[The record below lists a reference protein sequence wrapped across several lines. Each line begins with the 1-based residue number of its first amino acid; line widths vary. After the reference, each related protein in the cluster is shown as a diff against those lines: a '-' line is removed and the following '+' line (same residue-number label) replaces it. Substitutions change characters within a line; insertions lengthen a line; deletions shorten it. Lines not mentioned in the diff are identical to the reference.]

1 MPHRR
6 FSAPSATT
14 SLTRSCRRRT
24 RTVLALALA
33 AALTVGVAGCA
44 GTPSLAEA
52 EAAVREIQGAY
63 PGIDDLS
70 DDESTAETDE
80 STAEPD
86 VSSDADPESSP
97 DTAAA
102 ADTDAH
108 ADPDTDADSA
118 DDPSENGTTV
128 VLDDESRLSEPVPAA
143 DAAAWEAVVA
153 TVPDKVL
160 GDVTEVRF
168 FTDGPGGDLAAVE
181 PTGDSDGGWRMLLD
195 TTDSDPDDP
204 EFIRTIVHEAFHIVT
219 LDDSA
224 FTAAPERSCPTL
236 YVDEGCFAEDA
247 VLFDFWSRFWSPQA
261 TADPEFVNSYAE
273 TDVVE
278 DAAESF
284 TQFVLS
290 QSRDMSAPKVA
301 MFAERPELVDLR
313 ATFVE
318 NIRSNLPE
326 KG

>member
-1 MPHRR
+1 MIRELP
-6 FSAPSATT
+6 SAPSATT
-14 SLTRSCRRRT
+14 VRTRPRRRPA
-24 RTVLALALA
+24 RTVFALALA
-33 AALTVGVAGCA
+33 AAFTAGVAGCA

-52 EAAVREIQGAY
+52 DAAVREINDAY

-70 DDESTAETDE
+70 DDESTAEPDE
-80 STAEPD
+80 SSEADPD
-86 VSSDADPESSP
+86 TTPESSP
-97 DTAAA
+97 DTAVA
-102 ADTDAH
+102 ADTDADV
-108 ADPDTDADSA
+108 DPDTDADSA
-118 DDPSENGTTV
+118 EDPNEHGTTV

-143 DAAAWEAVVA
+143 DATAWDAVVA
-153 TVPDKVL
+153 TVPDEVL
-160 GDVTEVRF
+160 GAVTEVRF

-181 PTGDSDGGWRMLLD
+181 PTGASDGGWRMLLD

-219 LDDSA
+219 LDESV

-278 DAAESF
+278 DAADSF

-290 QSRDMSAPKVA
+290 QSRDMFAPKVA

-313 ATFVE
+313 ARFAE
-318 NIRSNLPE
+318 NIRANLPG

>member
-1 MPHRR
+1 M
-6 FSAPSATT
+6 
-14 SLTRSCRRRT
+14 
-24 RTVLALALA
+24 LALALTA
-33 AALTVGVAGCA
+33 VLTAGVAGCA

-52 EAAVREIQGAY
+52 DAAVREIHGAY

-70 DDESTAETDE
+70 DEESTEADPD
-80 STAEPD
+80 TATEPD
-86 VSSDADPESSP
+86 AAPESSP
-97 DTAAA
+97 DT
-102 ADTDAH
+102 
-108 ADPDTDADSA
+108 A

-128 VLDDESRLSEPVPAA
+128 VLDDESRLATGVPAA
-143 DAAAWEAVVA
+143 DTAAWDAVVA
-153 TVPDKVL
+153 TVPDEVL
-160 GDVTEVRF
+160 GTVTEVRF

-181 PTGDSDGGWRMLLD
+181 PAGDSDGGWRMLLD

-204 EFIRTIVHEAFHIVT
+204 EFIRTIIHEAFHIVT
-219 LDDSA
+219 LGDSA

-261 TADPEFVNSYAE
+261 TAYPEFVNSYAE

-313 ATFVE
+313 ATFAE

>member
-1 MPHRR
+1 M
-6 FSAPSATT
+6 
-14 SLTRSCRRRT
+14 
-24 RTVLALALA
+24 LALALA
-33 AALTVGVAGCA
+33 AALTVGVSGCA

-52 EAAVREIQGAY
+52 DAAVREIHGAY

-70 DDESTAETDE
+70 DEESTSETDA

-86 VSSDADPESSP
+86 VSSDADPDAAPESSP

-102 ADTDAH
+102 ADTDAQ
-108 ADPDTDADSA
+108 ADSDSA

-128 VLDDESRLSEPVPAA
+128 VLNDESRLSEPVPAA
-143 DAAAWEAVVA
+143 DAAAWDAVVA
-153 TVPDKVL
+153 TVPDEVL
-160 GDVTEVRF
+160 GAVTEVRF

-219 LDDSA
+219 LGDDA
-224 FTAAPERSCPTL
+224 FTAVPERSCPTL

-261 TADPEFVNSYAE
+261 AADPEFVNSYAE

-313 ATFVE
+313 ATFAE

>member
-1 MPHRR
+1 M
-6 FSAPSATT
+6 
-14 SLTRSCRRRT
+14 
-24 RTVLALALA
+24 LALALTA
-33 AALTVGVAGCA
+33 AATAGAAGCA

-52 EAAVREIQGAY
+52 DAAVREINDAY

-70 DDESTAETDE
+70 DDESTTETDE
-80 STAEPD
+80 SSEADPD
-86 VSSDADPESSP
+86 TTPESSP
-97 DTAAA
+97 DTAVA
-102 ADTDAH
+102 ADTDADV
-108 ADPDTDADSA
+108 DPDTDADSA
-118 DDPSENGTTV
+118 EDPSEHGTTV

-143 DAAAWEAVVA
+143 DAAAWDSVVA

-160 GDVTEVRF
+160 GDVSEVRF

-224 FTAAPERSCPTL
+224 FTAAPESSCPTL

-278 DAAESF
+278 DAADSF

-290 QSRDMSAPKVA
+290 QSRDMFAPKVA